1 MEEFEALSND
11 YEKKQ
16 CIGGIISEQILII
29 GGALSPIQALK
40 KLAPNPSVL
49 DKSTF
54 ANKLSYDE
62 LVEVTVNLDNSLIA
76 CRKVLKGVR
85 TNLEDHDPI
94 YPTSDSSPQLVSD
107 ICELKTKFDSFVS
120 TQPAPV
126 DYANAVVAKLP
137 KTVSTP
143 VSQVNI
149 RKEVKQATD
158 EQMRSNNLII
168 YHVPYDKDDP
178 IRASDCA
185 AEYFTS
191 CGIAQFH
198 LECDKIVDAQYL
210 NISPDQTSCNIKV
223 FMTNS
228 LVVRSLLSVTRQLK
242 TTDRDMFRGKQ
253 FDFNKTYVHK
263 DRTFLEQTQHKQL
276 VLELKKKI
284 SEDPSTKWIIKFGR
298 VEAGGTFNRT

>member
-1 MEEFEALSND
+1 MEEFETLSND

-16 CIGGIISEQILII
+16 CIGGVISELILTI

-49 DKSTF
+49 DKTTF

-62 LVEVTVNLDNSLIA
+62 LVDLTVTLVNSLNG

-85 TNLEDHDPI
+85 SNIEDHDPI

-107 ICELKTKFDSFVS
+107 ISELKNKFDCFVS

-126 DYANAVVAKLP
+126 DYANAVVAKMP

-143 VSQVNI
+143 ISQFNI

-168 YHVPYDKDDP
+168 YHAPYDKDDP

-185 AEYFTS
+185 GEYFTS

-276 VLELKKKI
+276 VLELKKNI

-298 VEAGGTFNRT
+298 IEAGGTFKRT

>member
-62 LVEVTVNLDNSLIA
+62 LVEVTVNLVNSLIA

-107 ICELKTKFDSFVS
+107 ICELKNKFDSFVS
-120 TQPAPV
+120 AQPAPAAGPFFFSRV
-126 DYANAVVAKLP
+126 FESSIYMPIIDILKQCHLALVSARQRS
-137 KTVSTP
+137 STP
-143 VSQVNI
+143 VSARQHASHIPKNSQRPV
-149 RKEVKQATD
+149 RLEPATS
-158 EQMRSNNLII
+158 R
-168 YHVPYDKDDP
+168 
-178 IRASDCA
+178 
-185 AEYFTS
+185 F
-191 CGIAQFH
+191 
-198 LECDKIVDAQYL
+198 
-210 NISPDQTSCNIKV
+210 
-223 FMTNS
+223 
-228 LVVRSLLSVTRQLK
+228 
-242 TTDRDMFRGKQ
+242 
-253 FDFNKTYVHK
+253 
-263 DRTFLEQTQHKQL
+263 
-276 VLELKKKI
+276 
-284 SEDPSTKWIIKFGR
+284 
-298 VEAGGTFNRT
+298 

>member
-1 MEEFEALSND
+1 MEEFETLSND

-16 CIGGIISEQILII
+16 CIGGVISELILTI

-49 DKSTF
+49 DKTTF

-62 LVEVTVNLDNSLIA
+62 LVDLTVTLVNSLNG

-85 TNLEDHDPI
+85 TNIEDHDPI

-107 ICELKTKFDSFVS
+107 ISELKNKFDCFVS

-126 DYANAVVAKLP
+126 DYANAVVAKMP

-143 VSQVNI
+143 ISQVNI

-191 CGIAQFH
+191 CGIAQFD
-198 LECDKIVDAQYL
+198 LECKQIVDTQYL
-210 NISPDQTSCNIKV
+210 NVRSPDQTTCNIKC
-223 FMTNS
+223 
-228 LVVRSLLSVTRQLK
+228 L
-242 TTDRDMFRGKQ
+242 
-253 FDFNKTYVHK
+253 
-263 DRTFLEQTQHKQL
+263 
-276 VLELKKKI
+276 
-284 SEDPSTKWIIKFGR
+284 
-298 VEAGGTFNRT
+298 

>member
-1 MEEFEALSND
+1 MEEFETLSND

-16 CIGGIISEQILII
+16 CIGGVISELILTI

-49 DKSTF
+49 DKTTF

-62 LVEVTVNLDNSLIA
+62 LVDLTVTLVNSLNG

-85 TNLEDHDPI
+85 TDIEDHDPI

-107 ICELKTKFDSFVS
+107 ISELKNKFDCFVS

-126 DYANAVVAKLP
+126 DYANAVVAKMP

-143 VSQVNI
+143 ISQVNI

-168 YHVPYDKDDP
+168 YHVPYDKNDP

-185 AEYFTS
+185 AEYFIS

-223 FMTNS
+223 FMKNS

-276 VLELKKKI
+276 ILELKKKI

-298 VEAGGTFNRT
+298 IEAGGTFKRT